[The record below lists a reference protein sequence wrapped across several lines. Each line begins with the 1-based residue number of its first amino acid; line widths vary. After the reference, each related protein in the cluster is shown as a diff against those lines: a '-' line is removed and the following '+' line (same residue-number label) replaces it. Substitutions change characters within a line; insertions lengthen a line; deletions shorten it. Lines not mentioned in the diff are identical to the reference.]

1 MITGEIVCE
10 PPNNNLTKFE
20 GTLFWEGQ
28 KYPIDNDKMLLRGCI
43 LRNTKWCFGLVVFAG
58 RDTKLMQNSGK
69 TIFKRTKSDRLLNI
83 LIMGIVLALLTMCL
97 FSSLACGI
105 WEMISGRYFI
115 RFLPREPFIPL
126 DSFTGATITAILTF
140 FSYLIV
146 LNTVVPIS
154 LYVSVEVIRYC
165 QSLLIDFD
173 EKMYYS
179 PKEAYAKARTTT
191 LNEELG
197 QVEYVFS
204 DKTGTLTQ
212 NLMTFN
218 KCTINGRIYGEVKD
232 LATGEMID
240 VTGEN
245 EHLFEPVNFSQH
257 NPKFYEEQF
266 KFYDHRL
273 LEQVQQSNEEVH
285 EFFILLALCHT
296 VMSEEKNGRLEYQAQ
311 SPDEAALSSAA
322 RNFGFVF
329 KNRTSNTIEI
339 EVLGKALTYELLAI
353 LDFNNV
359 RKRMSVI
366 VRGPNGKLTLYCKG
380 ADSVIFEHLGNGPTP
395 NRVRDLTTDHL
406 EHFAGVGLRTLCLAK
421 KELKEEVYEKWQKE
435 FHQAVTSIEDRE
447 ERVDRCYEDIEQ
459 DLQLLGATA
468 IEDKLQDNVPQT
480 IANLIAA
487 NIKVWVL
494 TGDKQ
499 ETAINIGYSCELL
512 NDEMCEIF
520 VIDGCYPEEVDKQL
534 KKCQKQIN
542 KMLRYQQYGHPTSS
556 HRHLAASP
564 GHHQQQQHNQHQRA
578 RTAKKRKGGGKRG
591 RESRV
596 QSRAG
601 LSSSSQSNLNHI
613 QRRSNLDGKDKS
625 RSNSTIHY
633 DAQPTVVVPDTIYLQ
648 QRFLSGEKPIG
659 NHQESSCSSR
669 PHSPKSPKSP
679 KSGGRRRSTAPS
691 PHQEAT
697 DGNNNS
703 IYTISGGPNQQPQPE
718 QQAGEL
724 LPPLMSP
731 PVTPSRATP
740 SQTPLGGGD
749 PAGGFALVISGHS
762 LAHALCP
769 NREELFLAV
778 ACQCKSVICCRVT
791 PLQKALVVDLVKRHK
806 KVITLSIGDGANDV
820 SMLKMAHIGVG
831 ISGQEGMQAVLASD
845 FSIAQFSYLE
855 RLLLVHGRWSYFR
868 MCKFLRYFFYK
879 NFSFTLCNLWYA
891 FFCGFSA
898 QVSARKK
905 LFKAEPFVRELDT
918 NAAPHRRS
926 STPSSYPST
935 TSSTPRCQFS
945 RLASSTRTSTTVSPQ
960 SIRSSTRPA
969 TSTSSSTSTNSSR
982 ASLKVL

>member
-1 MITGEIVCE
+1 MSLRPSSSRQQSGPLTPHQLHLPPGEIICE
-10 PPNNNLTKFE
+10 APNNNLTKFE
-20 GTLFWEGQ
+20 GTLFWREQ
-28 KYPIDNDKMLLRGCI
+28 KYAIDNEKMLLRGCI

-105 WEMISGRYFI
+105 WELISGRHFI
-115 RFLPREPFIPL
+115 GAFLPREAFIPADNL
-126 DSFTGATITAILTF
+126 SGATITAILTF

-173 EKMYYS
+173 QKMFYA

-218 KCTINGRIYGEVKD
+218 KCTINGRLYGEVKD
-232 LATGEMID
+232 FASGEMVD

-245 EHLFEPVNFSQH
+245 EHLFEPIDFSKH
-257 NPKFYEEQF
+257 NPSFYEQSF
-266 KFYDHRL
+266 KFYDSTL
-273 LEQVQQSNEEVH
+273 LEQVLASNSEVH

-311 SPDEAALSSAA
+311 SPDEAALSAAA

-339 EVLGKALTYELLAI
+339 EVLGRKQTYELLAI

-366 VRGPNGKLTLYCKG
+366 VRGPEGKLTLYCKG
-380 ADSVIFEHLGNGPTP
+380 ADSVIFEHLGKGATS
-395 NRVRDLTTDHL
+395 NRVRDITTDHL

-421 KELKEEVYEKWQKE
+421 KDLEEDVYARWQRQ
-435 FHQAVTSIEDRE
+435 FHEAVTSIEERE
-447 ERVDRCYEDIEQ
+447 EKVDRCYEEIEQ

-512 NDEMCEIF
+512 NDEMCDIF
-520 VIDGCYPEEVDKQL
+520 VVDGCYPEEVDKQL
-534 KKCQKQIN
+534 RKCQKQIN
-542 KMLRYQQYGHPTSS
+542 KTLRIQQFGRQSPRS
-556 HRHLAASP
+556 RKRRPPAASK
-564 GHHQQQQHNQHQRA
+564 
-578 RTAKKRKGGGKRG
+578 RT
-591 RESRV
+591 RE
-596 QSRAG
+596 SRAG
-601 LSSSSQSNLNHI
+601 LSSSSQSNLNNLNVLQLGSNSVLYDPSGRRLKAGGRNSSSPAHGAASEELPRAVAM
-613 QRRSNLDGKDKS
+613 QRHQRLASQPLEDQNNNTPVYTINVDGPATPADELNLDEP
-625 RSNSTIHY
+625 N
-633 DAQPTVVVPDTIYLQ
+633 P
-648 QRFLSGEKPIG
+648 
-659 NHQESSCSSR
+659 SS
-669 PHSPKSPKSP
+669 
-679 KSGGRRRSTAPS
+679 
-691 PHQEAT
+691 
-697 DGNNNS
+697 
-703 IYTISGGPNQQPQPE
+703 
-718 QQAGEL
+718 
-724 LPPLMSP
+724 
-731 PVTPSRATP
+731 VTPSRATP
-740 SQTPLGGGD
+740 SRTPLGTGD
-749 PAGGFALVISGHS
+749 PNGGFALVINGHS

-898 QVSARKK
+898 QVSALHISVDGSLQQR
-905 LFKAEPFVRELDT
+905 
-918 NAAPHRRS
+918 HRH
-926 STPSSYPST
+926 
-935 TSSTPRCQFS
+935 
-945 RLASSTRTSTTVSPQ
+945 RLTD
-960 SIRSSTRPA
+960 
-969 TSTSSSTSTNSSR
+969 
-982 ASLKVL
+982 

>member
-1 MITGEIVCE
+1 
-10 PPNNNLTKFE
+10 
-20 GTLFWEGQ
+20 
-28 KYPIDNDKMLLRGCI
+28 
-43 LRNTKWCFGLVVFAG
+43 
-58 RDTKLMQNSGK
+58 
-69 TIFKRTKSDRLLNI
+69 
-83 LIMGIVLALLTMCL
+83 MCL
-97 FSSLACGI
+97 FNSLACGI

-115 RFLPREPFIPL
+115 KFLPRESFIPQ
-126 DSFTGATITAILTF
+126 DSFTGSTITAILTF

-173 EKMYYS
+173 EKMYYQ
-179 PKEAYAKARTTT
+179 PKGAYAKARTTT

-218 KCTINGRIYGEVKD
+218 KCSINGRLYGEVKD
-232 LATGEMID
+232 FATGEMVD
-240 VTGEN
+240 VTSDN
-245 EHLFEPVNFSQH
+245 EHLFEPVNFAQF
-257 NPKFYEEQF
+257 NAKFYEENF
-266 KFYDHRL
+266 KFYDPNL
-273 LEQVQQSNEEVH
+273 LEQVQTNNKEVH
-285 EFFILLALCHT
+285 EFFTLLALCHT

-329 KNRTSNTIEI
+329 KNRTSTTIEI
-339 EVLGKALTYELLAI
+339 EVLGQAQTYELLAI

-366 VRGPNGKLTLYCKG
+366 VRAPNGKITLYCKG
-380 ADSVIFEHLGNGPTP
+380 ADSVIFEHLGHGPTT
-395 NRVRDLTTDHL
+395 NRVREITTDHL

-421 KELKEEVYEKWQKE
+421 KDLDEETYTSWQRE
-435 FHQAVTSIEDRE
+435 FHQAATSIEDRE
-447 ERVDRCYEDIEQ
+447 QKVDKCYEAIEC

-480 IANLIAA
+480 IANLLAA
-487 NIKVWVL
+487 NIKLWVL

-520 VIDGCYPEEVDKQL
+520 IVDACYPEEVDKQL
-534 KKCQKQIN
+534 RRYLKRIN
-542 KMLRYQQYGHPTSS
+542 KVNRWPAAGRRLAPVDAHSRA
-556 HRHLAASP
+556 HRQPALAS
-564 GHHQQQQHNQHQRA
+564 QQQPAATMSNSQVNIFAPNNKAAGGRKSSPRVRRKRQRPRSAAPVAPKRAA
-578 RTAKKRKGGGKRG
+578 R
-591 RESRV
+591 
-596 QSRAG
+596 QSGAG
-601 LSSSSQSNLNHI
+601 QLSWSSQSNLNQISRQNTASNMNTSISGATATCNLQTTNLPLDKLDMEANVELGGRYSLNDNPIHMI
-613 QRRSNLDGKDKS
+613 NLDP
-625 RSNSTIHY
+625 NN
-633 DAQPTVVVPDTIYLQ
+633 
-648 QRFLSGEKPIG
+648 
-659 NHQESSCSSR
+659 NHQ
-669 PHSPKSPKSP
+669 
-679 KSGGRRRSTAPS
+679 A
-691 PHQEAT
+691 A
-697 DGNNNS
+697 N
-703 IYTISGGPNQQPQPE
+703 
-718 QQAGEL
+718 
-724 LPPLMSP
+724 SP
-731 PVTPSRATP
+731 PSASPINAGQSSASPRP
-740 SQTPLGGGD
+740 QLGGGD
-749 PAGGFALVISGHS
+749 PNGGFALVISGHS

-769 NREELFLAV
+769 NREELFLSV
-778 ACQCKSVICCRVT
+778 ASQCKSVICCRVT

-845 FSIAQFSYLE
+845 FSIAQFCYLE

-898 QVSARKK
+898 QVSCY
-905 LFKAEPFVRELDT
+905 FGI
-918 NAAPHRRS
+918 HYMG
-926 STPSSYPST
+926 PSVP
-935 TSSTPRCQFS
+935 
-945 RLASSTRTSTTVSPQ
+945 LVA
-960 SIRSSTRPA
+960 
-969 TSTSSSTSTNSSR
+969 
-982 ASLKVL
+982 K

>member
-1 MITGEIVCE
+1 
-10 PPNNNLTKFE
+10 
-20 GTLFWEGQ
+20 
-28 KYPIDNDKMLLRGCI
+28 
-43 LRNTKWCFGLVVFAG
+43 
-58 RDTKLMQNSGK
+58 MQNSGK

-97 FSSLACGI
+97 FSSIACGI
-105 WEMISGRYFI
+105 WEMLTGRYFI
-115 RFLPREPFIPL
+115 KFLPREVFIPQ
-126 DSFTGATITAILTF
+126 DSFTSATITAILTF

-173 EKMYYS
+173 DKMFYQ
-179 PKEAYAKARTTT
+179 PKDAYAKARTTT

-197 QVEYVFS
+197 QVEYIFS

-218 KCTINGRIYGEVKD
+218 KCTINGQLYGEVKD
-232 LATGEMID
+232 YATGEMID
-240 VTGEN
+240 ITNEN
-245 EHLFEPVNFSQH
+245 EHLFEPINFGEF
-257 NPKFYEEQF
+257 NPEYYEEKF
-266 KFYDHRL
+266 KFYDQNL
-273 LEQVQQSNEEVH
+273 LDQVQARNPEVH
-285 EFFILLALCHT
+285 EFFKLLALCHT
-296 VMSEEKNGRLEYQAQ
+296 VMSEIKQGKLEYQAQ

-339 EVLGKALTYELLAI
+339 EVLGQLEVYELLAI

-366 VRGPNGKLTLYCKG
+366 VRDPEGKIKLYCKG
-380 ADSVIFEHLGNGPTP
+380 ADSVIFEHLNTSDH
-395 NRVRDLTTDHL
+395 NHSNKIRDITTDHL

-421 KELKEEVYEKWQKE
+421 KDLDEETYAKWQQE
-435 FHQAVTSIEDRE
+435 FHHACTAIEDRE
-447 ERVDRCYEDIEQ
+447 EKVDQCYEAIECN
-459 DLQLLGATA
+459 LELLGATA

-480 IANLIAA
+480 IANLLSA
-487 NIKVWVL
+487 NLKLWVL

-534 KKCQKQIN
+534 KRCLKQIN
-542 KMLRYQQYGHPTSS
+542 RMQNKLR
-556 HRHLAASP
+556 
-564 GHHQQQQHNQHQRA
+564 QQQHCGHASLYSPARLNQYNSKSYKNKSPNYFQQISPLDLPSPSALRSTSSPRSKPRKQRRRHQRRPRSAGGVLTGAA
-578 RTAKKRKGGGKRG
+578 RGLQDKRATH
-591 RESRV
+591 SRV
-596 QSRAG
+596 APATEVSW
-601 LSSSSQSNLNHI
+601 SSQ
-613 QRRSNLDGKDKS
+613 
-625 RSNSTIHY
+625 RSNSNNLTN
-633 DAQPTVVVPDTIYLQ
+633 TTSYLQ
-648 QRFLSGEKPIG
+648 AGSAANLVHYTADVPVSHNGGKHSGERGKR
-659 NHQESSCSSR
+659 SSR
-669 PHSPKSPKSP
+669 
-679 KSGGRRRSTAPS
+679 RD
-691 PHQEAT
+691 
-697 DGNNNS
+697 DGNQNPSTFELHPRSSASNLTIQQDFNNNLNES
-703 IYTISGGPNQQPQPE
+703 IYTINLETSSQSQPQKGP
-718 QQAGEL
+718 
-724 LPPLMSP
+724 
-731 PVTPSRATP
+731 TPSASP
-740 SQTPLGGGD
+740 LSSPKPQLGGGD
-749 PAGGFALVISGHS
+749 PAGGFALVINGHS

-769 NREELFLAV
+769 NREELFLQV

-845 FSIAQFSYLE
+845 FSIAQFCYLE

-898 QVSARKK
+898 QVSTWIVFLANV
-905 LFKAEPFVRELDT
+905 LI
-918 NAAPHRRS
+918 S
-926 STPSSYPST
+926 
-935 TSSTPRCQFS
+935 QQIS
-945 RLASSTRTSTTVSPQ
+945 RQ
-960 SIRSSTRPA
+960 A
-969 TSTSSSTSTNSSR
+969 TC
-982 ASLKVL
+982 